1 MRRCADFC
9 CDGRNPAEFM
19 LPETELQRLTPD
31 SPQRSIPARLEYRAE
46 GLRLHTQGGW
56 DFCLYRD
63 ALEQLRSTVSHS
75 RLLADISRSGHRYA
89 KPNNSRHFVER
100 SQLLPRDSEGIEL
113 STSIRPNLDTV
124 VSTILAAVFG
134 SPMSPSTR
142 ARFADAGK
150 GLALVMFCEFATTL

>member
-56 DFCLYRD
+56 DFVFTED
-63 ALEQLRSTVSHS
+63 VLEQLRSTVSHS
-75 RLLADISRSGHRYA
+75 RLLAACRFSKRRDPFLMTFS
-89 KPNNSRHFVER
+89 KPFPPAE
-100 SQLLPRDSEGIEL
+100 
-113 STSIRPNLDTV
+113 
-124 VSTILAAVFG
+124 
-134 SPMSPSTR
+134 
-142 ARFADAGK
+142 
-150 GLALVMFCEFATTL
+150 